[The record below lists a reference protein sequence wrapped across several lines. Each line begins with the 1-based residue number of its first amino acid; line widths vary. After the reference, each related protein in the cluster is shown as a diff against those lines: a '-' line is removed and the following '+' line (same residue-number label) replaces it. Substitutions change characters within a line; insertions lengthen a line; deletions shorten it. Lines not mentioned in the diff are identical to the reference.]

1 MTARSASPEPARPD
15 AGVADATPVHV
26 GLIMDG
32 NGRWASR
39 KDLPR
44 SVGHERGVE
53 ALRRTV
59 RAAQNFGLEYLTVYS
74 FSTENWRRPVS
85 EVSTL
90 FTLLKTF
97 VNRDLER
104 LRREGVRISVFGT
117 RDGLPEDICALLDR
131 AEKET
136 ADNSRFNLGI
146 AFNYGGREEI
156 ARAAARMAEAF
167 KVGDI
172 TAEEMS
178 QECLAGYLDTASF
191 PDPDLIIRT
200 GEEHRLSNFL
210 VWQSAYAELVFM
222 DVLWPEFGEHHL
234 GQALE
239 WFASRERR
247 FGGLKSGAA

>member
-1 MTARSASPEPARPD
+1 MTAQSASPEQARPD
-15 AGVADATPVHV
+15 SGDADAPPVHV

-39 KDLPR
+39 KGLPR

-59 RAAQNFGLEYLTVYS
+59 RAAQHFGLEYLTVYS

-97 VNRDLER
+97 VNRDLDR
-104 LRREGVRISVFGT
+104 LRQEGVKISIFGT
-117 RDGLPEDICALLDR
+117 RDGLPDDICGLLDR
-131 AEKET
+131 AVAET
-136 ADNSRFNLGI
+136 SENSQFNLGI

-156 ARAAARMAEAF
+156 ARAATRMAKAF
-167 KVGDI
+167 QSGEI
-172 TAEEMS
+172 TADEMS
-178 QECLAGYLDTASF
+178 EDCLARYLDTASF

>member
-1 MTARSASPEPARPD
+1 LTPQPASSEDAQPEK
-15 AGVADATPVHV
+15 GGSVPVHV
-26 GLIMDG
+26 GIIMDG

-39 KDLPR
+39 NGFPR

-59 RAAQNFGLEYLTVYS
+59 RAAQKFGLQYLTVYS

-85 EVSTL
+85 EVSAL

-104 LRREGVRISVFGT
+104 LKKEGVRISVFGT
-117 RDGLPEDICALLDR
+117 REGLPDDIAQLLDR
-131 AEKET
+131 AIHET
-136 ADNSRFNLGI
+136 RENTAFNLGI

-156 ARAAARMAEAF
+156 ARATRQVAEDLKAGRIGAAEIDEAL
-167 KVGDI
+167 
-172 TAEEMS
+172 
-178 QECLAGYLDTASF
+178 LAGHLDTSGF

-210 VWQSAYAELVFM
+210 VWQGAYAELVFM
-222 DVLWPEFGEHHL
+222 DVLWPEFGESYL
-234 GQALE
+234 ADALDT
-239 WFASRERR
+239 FASRERR